1 MDATGVNEGAKAAI
15 GTLKE
20 SISIGKEGG
29 KLVEGVQADAHA
41 VILQQR
47 RIREHDR
54 RRQEQVGSQQ
64 EQRAYQHCVA
74 KRQELKNTEELKRHI
89 LKEHGVAGWA
99 EFLKAKAHI
108 EAQDKLEA
116 SKVSEDEHSM
126 NDATWWCFAAGA
138 LIAYLITNG

>member
-1 MDATGVNEGAKAAI
+1 MDASGVNDGAKAAI

-20 SISIGKEGG
+20 SIAVGKEGG
-29 KLVEGVQADAHA
+29 KLVEGVQADSHA

-54 RRQEQVGSQQ
+54 RRQEQLGSQQ
-64 EQRAYQHCVA
+64 EQRAYHHFVSKQ
-74 KRQELKNTEELKRHI
+74 QEIKTTEDLKRHI
-89 LKEHGVAGWA
+89 LKEHGVTGWA
-99 EFLKAKAHI
+99 DFLKAKADI

-116 SKVSEDEHSM
+116 SQVSEDEHAM

-138 LIAYLITNG
+138 LIAYFIISG

>member
-64 EQRAYQHCVA
+64 EQRAYQHFVA

-108 EAQDKLEA
+108 EAQDKTENA
-116 SKVSEDEHSM
+116 QVSEDEHRM
-126 NDATWWCFAAGA
+126 NDLTWWCFAAGA
-138 LIAYLITNG
+138 LLAHLIVNG

>member
-1 MDATGVNEGAKAAI
+1 MDATGVNEGAKGAI

-29 KLVEGVQADAHA
+29 KLVADVQADSHA

-54 RRQEQVGSQQ
+54 RRQEQLGSLQ
-64 EQRAYQHCVA
+64 EQRAYQHFVA
-74 KRQELKNTEELKRHI
+74 KQQEHKTTEDLKRHI
-89 LKEHGVAGWA
+89 LKEHGVTGWS
-99 EFLKAKAHI
+99 EFLKAKADI

-116 SKVSEDEHSM
+116 SQVSEDENAM

>member
-1 MDATGVNEGAKAAI
+1 MDAAGVNEGAKAAI

-20 SISIGKEGG
+20 SIAVGKEGG
-29 KLVEGVQADAHA
+29 KLVADVQADSHA

-54 RRQEQVGSQQ
+54 RRQEQLGSLQ
-64 EQRAYQHCVA
+64 EQRAYQHFVA
-74 KRQELKNTEELKRHI
+74 KQQEHKTTEDLKRHI

-99 EFLKAKAHI
+99 EFLKAKADI

-116 SKVSEDEHSM
+116 SKVSEDEHAM

>member
-20 SISIGKEGG
+20 SISVGKEGG

-54 RRQEQVGSQQ
+54 RQQEQVGSQQ
-64 EQRAYQHCVA
+64 EQRAYQHFA
-74 KRQELKNTEELKRHI
+74 TQQQELKNTEELKRHI
-89 LKEHGVAGWA
+89 LKEHGLPGWNA
-99 EFLKAKAHI
+99 FLKAKADI
-108 EAQDKLEA
+108 EAQDKTENA
-116 SKVSEDEHSM
+116 QVSEDEHRM
-126 NDATWWCFAAGA
+126 NDLTWWCFAAGA
-138 LIAYLITNG
+138 LLAHLIVNG

>member
-1 MDATGVNEGAKAAI
+1 MDAAGVNEGAKAAI

-29 KLVEGVQADAHA
+29 KLVADVQADSHA

-54 RRQEQVGSQQ
+54 RRQEQLGSLQ
-64 EQRAYQHCVA
+64 EQRAYHHFVA
-74 KRQELKNTEELKRHI
+74 KRQEHKTTEDLKRHI

-116 SKVSEDEHSM
+116 SKVSEDEHRM

-138 LIAYLITNG
+138 LIAYLVTNG